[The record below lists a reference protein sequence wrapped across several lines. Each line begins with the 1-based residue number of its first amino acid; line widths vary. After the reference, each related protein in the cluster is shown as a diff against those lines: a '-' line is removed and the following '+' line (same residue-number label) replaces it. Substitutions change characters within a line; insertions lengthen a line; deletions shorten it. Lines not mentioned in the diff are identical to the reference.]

1 MMRAVIFLSCV
12 GTTIYALL
20 VVSNRMMPV
29 VPEGTTIEVVARE
42 TPLKVWGP
50 YLPNRPLKQL
60 VAAKQAAPP
69 KQKILSREITASR
82 PLPATADQ
90 TSSKQIGEQ
99 LTSLEAH
106 VPAKDHE
113 GFWFVVSRA
122 AWVHADPSVSSP
134 IVHAYRVGTELKV
147 IGHEQGW
154 FRIIDPPTSRTGWI
168 YERYYLQ
175 AIPGPSQIRFAVRQA
190 TTPLNLALAASNPKP
205 ITRIQKQRSKQK
217 IAKPMRE
224 RPVRVASAQS
234 ESVADI
240 MERAFRR
247 N

>member
-1 MMRAVIFLSCV
+1 MMRVVIFLSCV

-29 VPEGTTIEVVARE
+29 VPESTRIEVVARE

-50 YLPNRPLKQL
+50 YLRNRPLKQL
-60 VAAKQAAPP
+60 F
-69 KQKILSREITASR
+69 SREIAAPR
-82 PLPATADQ
+82 PPPATAYQ
-90 TSSKQIGEQ
+90 KSSNQIGEQ

-106 VPAKDHE
+106 VPAKDQE

-154 FRIIDPPTSRTGWI
+154 FRIIDPTTSRTGWI

-175 AIPGPSQIRFAVRQA
+175 AIPGPGQIQFAVRQA
-190 TTPLNLALAASNPKP
+190 TTPVNLALAASNPKP
-205 ITRIQKQRSKQK
+205 TRIQKQRSKQK
-217 IAKPMRE
+217 IAKAMRDQ
-224 RPVRVASAQS
+224 PVRVASAQS